1 MNAPRMKSLSISAEG
16 KIVMLVK
23 RKSSHSQRLVLEPI
37 LSQCVDHPQNF
48 ANRYKRKQENSLCL
62 APDIILIWINIA
74 QQVACQFS
82 FENKTINYVRY
93 GHLPR
98 VTPTLPTVAGS
109 SGTRT

>member
-23 RKSSHSQRLVLEPI
+23 RKSSHSQRLALKPI

-62 APDIILIWINIA
+62 VPEHYFDLDQYRSASRLYPI
-74 QQVACQFS
+74 V
-82 FENKTINYVRY
+82 
-93 GHLPR
+93 LPI
-98 VTPTLPTVAGS
+98 
-109 SGTRT
+109 